1 MHPGGRLA
9 ITTWGPRW
17 FEPGSTAFWSAVRAE
32 RPDLYKGFNPWDRIT
47 DPAALDAVLREGG
60 VENAKIV
67 AEAGR
72 HPIATPEAWWAAVT
86 GTGYRGTLDQLDDA
100 QRERVRAANLD
111 YIRRSG
117 IDAVEA
123 NVVYAIA
130 AKSG

>member
-1 MHPGGRLA
+1 M
-9 ITTWGPRW
+9 
-17 FEPGSTAFWSAVRAE
+17 
-32 RPDLYKGFNPWDRIT
+32 
-47 DPAALDAVLREGG
+47 
-60 VENAKIV
+60 
-67 AEAGR
+67 
-72 HPIATPEAWWAAVT
+72 T